1 MAGADGSLEGYRVP
15 AGVEEPGAPKG
26 SAAGV
31 HAPARPVVVDGYVR
45 SVRRGAHLP
54 RVTEWRADPR
64 CHRRRWPTPGAGVG
78 GGGDDFAPLT
88 TLSCSGSLLA
98 KTTDL

>member
-1 MAGADGSLEGYRVP
+1 MLGAEACPREGVPVMAGADGSLEGYRVP

-45 SVRRGAHLP
+45 
-54 RVTEWRADPR
+54 
-64 CHRRRWPTPGAGVG
+64 
-78 GGGDDFAPLT
+78 
-88 TLSCSGSLLA
+88 
-98 KTTDL
+98 